1 LQDDTVN
8 IENMDITN
16 MNSTNDNANNS
27 NNMDNTNDAN
37 NFNSNDND
45 DLECD
50 LTLSYFKEIMV
61 LACGNILFADDG
73 FSVHVI
79 EKLQDLL
86 TDEEREYVSLVDAGA
101 GAPQQVLS
109 LMDENSKTKK
119 IIVVDII
126 DYGLNPGEIKILE
139 KEYLPDPDHSR
150 LDIHDWPLSR
160 ALREVCDKYDLELKV
175 IGCQA
180 KYVSEPDVVIGLSK
194 EVESAVDKAV
204 DIILSEIR
212 NNRD

>member
-1 LQDDTVN
+1 MRGELIRDPSNIILQDDTVN
-8 IENMDITN
+8 IENMEITN
-16 MNSTNDNANNS
+16 TN
-27 NNMDNTNDAN
+27 NTN
-37 NFNSNDND
+37 NFNSNEDEV
-45 DLECD
+45 ECD

-109 LMDENSKTKK
+109 LMDESSKTKK

-139 KEYLPDPDHSR
+139 KDYLPDPEHTK

-160 ALREVCDKYDLELKV
+160 ALREVCDKYNIELKV
-175 IGCQA
+175 VGCQA
-180 KYVSEPDVVIGLSK
+180 KYVSEPDVVIGLSE
-194 EVESAVDKAV
+194 EVENAVDEAV
-204 DIILSEIR
+204 QWILNEIR
-212 NNRD
+212 RSRNSRD

>member
-1 LQDDTVN
+1 VN

>member
-1 LQDDTVN
+1 MN

>member
-1 LQDDTVN
+1 
-8 IENMDITN
+8 

>member
-1 LQDDTVN
+1 VN
-8 IENMDITN
+8 IENMENITN
-16 MNSTNDNANNS
+16 VNNANT
-27 NNMDNTNDAN
+27 NNG
-37 NFNSNDND
+37 FNSNEND
-45 DLECD
+45 DLDWD
-50 LTLSYFKEIMV
+50 LSLSYFKEIMV

-86 TDEEREYVSLVDAGA
+86 TDEEKKYVSLVDAGA

-109 LMDENSKTKK
+109 LMDETSKTKK

-139 KEYLPDPDHSR
+139 KEYLPDPEHTK

-160 ALREVCDKYDLELKV
+160 ALREVCDKYDIELKV

-194 EVESAVDKAV
+194 EVENAVDEAV
-204 DIILSEIR
+204 DIILNEIR
-212 NNRD
+212 NSIKNE

>member
-1 LQDDTVN
+1 MNLETKTKN
-8 IENMDITN
+8 MENNELIDN
-16 MNSTNDNANNS
+16 ND
-27 NNMDNTNDAN
+27 
-37 NFNSNDND
+37 
-45 DLECD
+45 ECD

-79 EKLQDLL
+79 ERLHELL
-86 TDEEREYVSLVDAGA
+86 TEEEKKYVSLVDAGA

-109 LMDENSKTKK
+109 LMDETSKTKK

-126 DYGLNPGEIKILE
+126 DYGLKPGEIKILE
-139 KEYLPDPDHSR
+139 KEYLPNPEHTK

-160 ALREVCDKYDLELKV
+160 ALRDVCDKYNIELKV

-180 KYVSEPDVVIGLSK
+180 KYVSEPDVVLELSDEVK
-194 EVESAVDKAV
+194 EAVDKAV
-204 DIILSEIR
+204 DIILNEIR
-212 NNRD
+212 KYKELKN